1 MPTNDQSL
9 SQTWAFK
16 VDNSLLQGE
25 HLGGSGPTSWPQI
38 LTNHIPCKFQA
49 EGPNGGQ
56 EDVRTPHYH
65 PWAGSLDS
73 VSATSQGTK
82 DTNEEFFSWHWTTKA
97 TKVTVTEPPRHKQ
110 SPLLC
115 TQLRTARKGPQYV
128 SLKKQQCLQPQGTD
142 CPRKSH
148 STFPHRHNHSALGL
162 WRTCRRNPGLGSL
175 HSPWR
180 PPRLKH
186 VTAVAIQELPRAEM
200 RPINCYNCHHS
211 PRSMQPLQPT
221 GHSGISTTQRA
232 AMARA
237 SDLTWGSNQKPQK
250 CPCFRFHIAT
260 DPISAFAAVTRKK
273 GTFSSQKLT
282 CPRGFTATPATTGQ
296 AGCLYAPQCPSPW
309 TSHSKSHSNL
319 CTQHTLRREPHKW
332 W

>member
-110 SPLLC
+110 SL
-115 TQLRTARKGPQYV
+115 
-128 SLKKQQCLQPQGTD
+128 SLITHAYYITLFNVLTVQWG
-142 CPRKSH
+142 
-148 STFPHRHNHSALGL
+148 RHTYYHPF
-162 WRTCRRNPGLGSL
+162 CR
-175 HSPWR
+175 
-180 PPRLKH
+180 
-186 VTAVAIQELPRAEM
+186 E
-200 RPINCYNCHHS
+200 
-211 PRSMQPLQPT
+211 
-221 GHSGISTTQRA
+221 
-232 AMARA
+232 
-237 SDLTWGSNQKPQK
+237 
-250 CPCFRFHIAT
+250 
-260 DPISAFAAVTRKK
+260 
-273 GTFSSQKLT
+273 
-282 CPRGFTATPATTGQ
+282 
-296 AGCLYAPQCPSPW
+296 
-309 TSHSKSHSNL
+309 
-319 CTQHTLRREPHKW
+319 
-332 W
+332 